1 MNTDGRVFNPV
12 NLGDHLDEAQITRF
26 ATLLAELVDRGYGQV
41 TITVTNHHVNKVV
54 VMFEE
59 KLPLPKRVS

>member
-1 MNTDGRVFNPV
+1 MTEEQILRFDT
-12 NLGDHLDEAQITRF
+12 LLDELIDQ
-26 ATLLAELVDRGYGQV
+26 GYGQV